1 MVGLIEA
8 EKSLMPSRMP
18 KVPVPVTAGPS
29 LRKPSDITGI
39 VTFPPGSKSL
49 LSKFLTPEVYQK
61 YAHKTDS
68 AGCSFEKMI
77 LSGC

>member
-39 VTFPPGSKSL
+39 VTFPPGSKLL
-49 LSKFLTPEVYQK
+49 LSKFLTPEVY
-61 YAHKTDS
+61 
-68 AGCSFEKMI
+68 
-77 LSGC
+77 